1 MEKIL
6 VNSGKKRYQIVD
18 EYDNE
23 LGVIVIDPKDVN
35 LVKRAMTAKDN
46 ILAYIDKAAALSDDA
61 GKEKDVIK
69 EISEIDEMIKKEL
82 NTMFGYDISS
92 VVFKETN
99 CLSTLNG
106 VTFIERFLEAIS
118 PVLEK
123 EFDKEMKASESRVSK
138 YTARY
143 HK

>member
-23 LGVIVIDPKDVN
+23 LGIIIIDPKDAN
-35 LVKRAMTAKDN
+35 LAKRAMVAKDN
-46 ILAYIDKAAALSDDA
+46 ILVYIDRAAAIADSEKKKDA
-61 GKEKDVIK
+61 IE

-82 NTMFGYDISS
+82 NIMFGYDISS
-92 VVFKETN
+92 IVFKETN
-99 CLSTLNG
+99 CLSTSNG
-106 VTFIERFLEAIS
+106 ITFVERFLDAIT
-118 PVLEK
+118 PVIEK
-123 EFDKEMKASESRVSK
+123 EFEKEFKAAESRVNK
-138 YTARY
+138 YTERY